1 MNLTTV
7 IFLFWINKINYQIR
21 PLCFVYNIISKFT
34 KNILAEDHKL
44 YIFLENLIIQHF
56 KTKLNCFFVVK
67 KLFVLSRNCEFCL

>member
-34 KNILAEDHKL
+34 KNILAEDN
-44 YIFLENLIIQHF
+44 FTSQIIY
-56 KTKLNCFFVVK
+56 FF
-67 KLFVLSRNCEFCL
+67 REFDYSTF